1 MRWRRRNLAS
11 MSADVGDGLAPAVEA
26 VTGAQAP
33 SAAAD
38 PAAPV
43 RGYRVI
49 ALVVASALFMQQLDG
64 TVLTVALPTMARDL
78 GTPATSLSLALTSYL
93 LSLALFIPAS
103 GTLADRFGSRTVF
116 CAAIVVF
123 LAGSIACA
131 QAGSLAT
138 LVAARFVQGI
148 GGAMMVPVGRLV
160 LLRSVA
166 KEDMVQ
172 ALSWLVMP
180 ALAGPILG
188 PPLGGF
194 IVTWLDWRWIFYL
207 NIPFGIA
214 GVIGALL
221 LVPEVPGDARARF
234 DIGGFLLSGLAL
246 GGLLFGF
253 ELASRPGTGR
263 VALVLLIGGLLLGFA
278 YIRHARRV
286 ADPILDTTL
295 MRVPTFRLS
304 VIGGSL
310 TRITQ
315 GAQPFLLPLMLQ
327 LGFGLTAA
335 RTGTITMAGAIG
347 ALAMK
352 ALAPRVLRRWGFR
365 NSLIVAGIASSAG
378 YATCALFRP
387 DWPVWGI
394 VAVLGISGF
403 FTSFQFTGYNAIA
416 YADVDKDRMSAATSF
431 YATFQ
436 QLTLSFGI
444 CTAATILELGKAAAH
459 TTEPTLGT
467 FSLAF
472 VVVAGISASAVI
484 WNRRFAADA
493 GAAMS
498 LHQPPAAAAG
508 KA

>member
-11 MSADVGDGLAPAVEA
+11 MSADVGDGLAPGVEA
-26 VTGAQAP
+26 IATPREATAAERAP
-33 SAAAD
+33 
-38 PAAPV
+38 PA

-78 GTPATSLSLALTSYL
+78 GTSATSLSVALTSYL
-93 LSLALFIPAS
+93 LALALFIPAS
-103 GTLADRFGSRTVF
+103 GTLADRFGSRNLF
-116 CAAIVVF
+116 CAAIGVF
-123 LAGSIACA
+123 LLGSLACA
-131 QAGSLAT
+131 QSASLPM
-138 LVAARFVQGI
+138 LVGARFVQGI

-207 NIPFGIA
+207 NIPVGIL
-214 GVIGALL
+214 GVVGAFL
-221 LVPEVPGDARARF
+221 LVPDVRGDPRARF
-234 DIGGFLLSGLAL
+234 DLIGFLLSGVAL
-246 GGLLFGF
+246 GCLLFGF
-253 ELASRPGTGR
+253 ELASRPGTGLA
-263 VALVLLIGGLLLGFA
+263 ALALLAVGALLAIG
-278 YIRHARRV
+278 YVRHARRTT
-286 ADPILDTTL
+286 DPILDLTL

-304 VIGGSL
+304 VFGGSL

-315 GAQPFLLPLMLQ
+315 GAQPFLLPLMFQ
-327 LGFGLTAA
+327 IGFGLSAA

-365 NSLIVAGIASSAG
+365 RSLIVSGLASSAG
-378 YATCALFRP
+378 YATCAFFRP
-387 DWPVWGI
+387 DWPV
-394 VAVLGISGF
+394 AVMFGVLALSGF

-436 QLTLSFGI
+436 QLTLSLGI
-444 CTAATILELGKAAAH
+444 CTAATVLELG
-459 TTEPTLGT
+459 TLVQRDGRPTLTT
-467 FSLAF
+467 FSVAF
-472 VVVAGISASAVI
+472 VVVATISAAAVV
-484 WNRRFAADA
+484 WNRRFAPDA
-493 GAAMS
+493 GAEMS
-498 LHQPPAAAAG
+498 GHRDHD
-508 KA
+508 

>member
-11 MSADVGDGLAPAVEA
+11 MSADVGDGLAPGVEA
-26 VTGAQAP
+26 VTAP
-33 SAAAD
+33 LDARGEQKPAAAVSA
-38 PAAPV
+38 PA
-43 RGYRVI
+43 RGYRI
-49 ALVVASALFMQQLDG
+49 TALVVASALFMQQLDG

-103 GTLADRFGSRTVF
+103 GTLADRFGSRTIF
-116 CAAIVVF
+116 CGAIGVF
-123 LAGSIACA
+123 LLGSIACA
-131 QAGSLAT
+131 QAGTLWM

-188 PPLGGF
+188 PPLGGL

-207 NIPFGIA
+207 NIPIGVA
-214 GVIGALL
+214 GVLGAWL
-221 LVPEVPGDARARF
+221 LVPDVRGDARTRF
-234 DIGGFLLSGLAL
+234 DLTGFLLSGAAL
-246 GGLLFGF
+246 GCLLFGF
-253 ELASRPGTGR
+253 ELSSRPGTGR
-263 VALVLLIGGLLLGFA
+263 FAIALLAAGALLGFG
-278 YIRHARRV
+278 YVRHARRV
-286 ADPILDTTL
+286 SDPILDPTL

-304 VIGGSL
+304 VIAGSL

-315 GAQPFLLPLMLQ
+315 GAQPFLLPLMFQ
-327 LGFGLTAA
+327 LGFGLSAA
-335 RTGTITMAGAIG
+335 KTGTITMAGAIG

-365 NSLIVAGIASSAG
+365 DSLIFSGLASSLG
-378 YATCALFRP
+378 YAICAFFRP
-387 DWPVWGI
+387 DWPIALI
-394 VAVLGISGF
+394 VAVLGLSGF

-416 YADVDKDRMSAATSF
+416 YADINKTRMSAATSF

-436 QLTLSFGI
+436 QLTLSLGI
-444 CTAATILELGKAAAH
+444 CTAATVLELGTVLERSAQ
-459 TTEPTLGT
+459 PTLGT
-467 FSLAF
+467 FSVAF
-472 VVVAGISASAVI
+472 LTVAAISLSALV
-484 WNRRFAADA
+484 WNRSFNPDA
-493 GAAMS
+493 GAEMS
-498 LHQPPAAAAG
+498 GHKQSN
-508 KA
+508 

>member
-26 VTGAQAP
+26 VTGAGPRDSDAP
-33 SAAAD
+33 
-38 PAAPV
+38 PV

-64 TVLTVALPTMARDL
+64 TVLTIALPTMARDL
-78 GTPATSLSLALTSYL
+78 GTPAASLSLALTSYL
-93 LSLALFIPAS
+93 LALALFIPAS
-103 GTLADRFGSRTVF
+103 GTLADRFGSRSVF
-116 CAAIVVF
+116 CAAIGVF
-123 LAGSIACA
+123 LLGSIACA
-131 QAGSLAT
+131 QAGSLPT

-180 ALAGPILG
+180 ALIGPILG

-207 NIPFGIA
+207 NIPIGVV

-221 LVPEVPGDARARF
+221 LVPEVRGDARARF
-234 DIGGFLLSGLAL
+234 DGPGFVLSGLSL
-246 GGLLFGF
+246 GCLLFGF
-253 ELASRPGTGR
+253 ELASRPATGW
-263 VALVLLIGGLLLGFA
+263 VAGALLLAGA
-278 YIRHARRV
+278 VLGMGYVRHARHA
-286 ADPILDTTL
+286 ADPILDLTL
-295 MRVPTFRLS
+295 MRIPTFRLS

-315 GAQPFLLPLMLQ
+315 GAQPFLLPLMFQ
-327 LGFGLTAA
+327 LGFGLSAA
-335 RTGTITMAGAIG
+335 RTGSITMAGAIG

-365 NSLIVAGIASSAG
+365 RSLIVAGLASSAG
-378 YATCALFRP
+378 YATCAFFRP
-387 DWPVWGI
+387 DWPVTALL
-394 VAVLGISGF
+394 AVLAVSGF
-403 FTSFQFTGYNAIA
+403 FTSFQFTGFNAIA
-416 YADVDKDRMSAATSF
+416 YADVDKRRMSAATSF

-436 QLTLSFGI
+436 QLTLSLGI
-444 CTAATILELGKAAAH
+444 CTAATVLELGTLLNASRQ
-459 TTEPTLGT
+459 PTLET
-467 FSLAF
+467 FSIAF
-472 VVVAGISASAVI
+472 LLVATISASAVI
-484 WNRRFAADA
+484 WNRRFARDA
-493 GAAMS
+493 GAEMS
-498 LHQPPAAAAG
+498 GHHG
-508 KA
+508 

>member
-1 MRWRRRNLAS
+1 MGWRRRRLATTT
-11 MSADVGDGLAPAVEA
+11 ADAGDGLPPASGVVADADAPAA
-26 VTGAQAP
+26 TA
-33 SAAAD
+33 
-38 PAAPV
+38 

-78 GTPATSLSLALTSYL
+78 GVPATNLSLALTSYL

-103 GTLADRFGSRTVF
+103 GTLADRFGSRTIF
-116 CAAIVVF
+116 CGAIGVF
-123 LAGSIACA
+123 LIGSILCA
-131 QAGSLAT
+131 QAASLPL

-160 LLRSVA
+160 LLRSVDRR
-166 KEDMVQ
+166 DMVQ

-180 ALAGPILG
+180 ALVGPILG
-188 PPLGGF
+188 PPLGGL

-207 NIPFGIA
+207 NIPIGIA
-214 GVIGALL
+214 GIVGALTL
-221 LVPEVPGDARARF
+221 IPDVRGDGPQRF
-234 DIGGFLLSGLAL
+234 DAGGFVLSGIAL
-246 GGLLFGF
+246 GCLLFGF

-263 VALVLLIGGLLLGFA
+263 VALALVAVGLIAGIA
-278 YIRHARRV
+278 YVRHARRTT
-286 ADPILDTTL
+286 DPILDLRL

-315 GAQPFLLPLMLQ
+315 GAQPFLLPLMFQ
-327 LGFGLTAA
+327 IGFGLSAA
-335 RTGTITMAGAIG
+335 ATGTITMATAIG

-352 ALAPRVLRRWGFR
+352 ALAPRVLRRFGFR
-365 NSLIVAGIASSAG
+365 RSLIVSGLVSSLG

-387 DWPVWGI
+387 DWPVWAI
-394 VAVLGISGF
+394 VGVLALSGF

-416 YADVDKDRMSAATSF
+416 YAEVDDEEMSAATSF

-436 QLTLSFGI
+436 QLMLSLGI
-444 CTAATILELGKAAAH
+444 CTAAMVLEVGMLVGGGGEPRLAA
-459 TTEPTLGT
+459 
-467 FSLAF
+467 FSAAF
-472 VVVAGISASAVI
+472 LVVSGISGAAFF

-493 GAAMS
+493 GDVMS
-498 LHQPPAAAAG
+498 GHRA
-508 KA
+508 